1 MRSPGPLLFLVF
13 VLVLTACGQTAVP
26 NAEVGSSGTLPTSTT
41 MAPTTTQ
48 ATTTTAAT
56 TTSTSLA
63 TTTTS
68 TLVTGSTTLSADGEL
83 LTTADVPFTA
93 SLLLDVVAP
102 ATPGSYPTVVL
113 FHGGGW
119 VGGSPAEITPLANAM
134 AAAGTVVFNA
144 PYRLALQGGGYPMTF
159 EDASCAVR
167 FAREYA
173 PQFGGDAESVI
184 VVGYSAGA
192 HIGAV
197 TALAGDSFEGDCIAG
212 SAGGLPDAFVGV
224 AGPYDTDLLDPL
236 MGFFFGTDRAE
247 DPAPWEDGNPF
258 THIGENPDLVV
269 RLVHGELDLLAPA
282 GFSISLSEALEEAG
296 YDVALTV
303 VEDGTHS
310 SVVDPLADGT
320 VVVEIV
326 QTISG

>member
-1 MRSPGPLLFLVF
+1 MRSPVPLF
-13 VLVLTACGQTAVP
+13 VVVLALILAACGRTSVTE
-26 NAEVGSSGTLPTSTT
+26 EVGSAGSVPTSTS
-41 MAPTTTQ
+41 APTTT
-48 ATTTTAAT
+48 ASTTTTVAT

-68 TLVTGSTTLSADGEL
+68 MPVTGSTVLSADGAV
-83 LTTADVPFTA
+83 LTTEDVPFTS
-93 SLLLDVVAP
+93 SLMMDVMAP

-119 VGGSPAEITPLANAM
+119 VGGSPADIAPLAEAL
-134 AAAGTVVFNA
+134 AAAGAVVFNA

-167 FAREYA
+167 FAREFA
-173 PQFGGDAESVI
+173 QAFGGDADSLT

-236 MGFFFGTDRAE
+236 MGIFFGTDRAE
-247 DPAPWEDGNPF
+247 DSAPWEAGNPF
-258 THIGENPDLVV
+258 THIGENPNLIV
-269 RLVHGELDLLAPA
+269 RLVHGELDLLAPV
-282 GFSISLSEALEEAG
+282 GFSVSLYDELDQAG

-303 VEDGTHS
+303 VKDGTHT
-310 SVVDPLADGT
+310 SVVDPLTDGT

-326 QTISG
+326 KTISG

>member
-1 MRSPGPLLFLVF
+1 MRSPVPLLVV
-13 VLVLTACGQTAVP
+13 VLALILAACGRTSVTDEQ
-26 NAEVGSSGTLPTSTT
+26 VGSAASVPTSTA
-41 MAPTTTQ
+41 APTTT
-48 ATTTTAAT
+48 ASTTTTVAT

-68 TLVTGSTTLSADGEL
+68 MPVTGSTLLSADGAV
-83 LTTADVPFTA
+83 LTTEDVPFTS
-93 SLLLDVVAP
+93 SLMMDVIAP
-102 ATPGSYPTVVL
+102 ATPGRYPTVVL

-119 VGGSPAEITPLANAM
+119 VGGSPADIAPLAEAL
-134 AAAGTVVFNA
+134 AAAGAVVFNA

-167 FAREYA
+167 FAREFA
-173 PQFGGDAESVI
+173 PAFGGDSDSVT

-197 TALAGDSFEGDCIAG
+197 TALAGDSFEGECIAG
-212 SAGGLPDAFVGV
+212 FADGLPDAFVGV

-236 MGFFFGTDRAE
+236 MGIFFGTDRAE
-247 DPAPWEDGNPF
+247 NSTPWEAGNPF
-258 THIGENPDLVV
+258 TYIGENPNLVV
-269 RLVHGELDLLAPA
+269 RLVHGELDLLAPV
-282 GFSISLSEALEEAG
+282 GFSVSLYDDLDQAG

-303 VEDGTHS
+303 VKDGTHT
-310 SVVDPLADGT
+310 SVVDPLTDGT